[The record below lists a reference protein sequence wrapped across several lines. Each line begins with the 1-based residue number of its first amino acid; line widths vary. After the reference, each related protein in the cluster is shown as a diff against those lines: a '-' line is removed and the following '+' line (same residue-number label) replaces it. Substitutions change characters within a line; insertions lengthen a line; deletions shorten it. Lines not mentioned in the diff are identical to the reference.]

1 MMTMIIMMMV
11 TMLMM
16 VRNKWVSKESRASQ
30 APTARGHPTTF
41 IIIIIVKV
49 FIIVKIGIV
58 SIVNKTIIIPTP

>member
-11 TMLMM
+11 MMLMM

-41 IIIIIVKV
+41 IIIIVKV

-58 SIVNKTIIIPTP
+58 IIVNKTIIIPTP